1 MLMRK
6 LVAEVKQESLRR
18 WTSAAD
24 SVFWV
29 RSREQ
34 VGRKSKTE
42 YKCVTE
48 RGAGWRVKMR
58 EAEMVSKDDFCH
70 LGFPIQVT
78 DSEQKRWR
86 MRGAEKRAVTKGQQQ
101 VWEGKGLQD
110 RSGTCHD
117 VWFRDSVPVSQTG
130 GWAEGGRVKDAE
142 IFYWEISKL
151 GEEKLEMK
159 LKSTTDG
166 TYTVYIG

>member
-1 MLMRK
+1 MTDVFRTGLHQKSVLGPGSFVMLMRK

-86 MRGAEKRAVTKGQQQ
+86 MRGRRRELWQKDSNKCEKGKVYKTGVEPAMMYGLETVSLSHRQEAELRVAELKMLRFST
-101 VWEGKGLQD
+101 GK
-110 RSGTCHD
+110 
-117 VWFRDSVPVSQTG
+117 
-130 GWAEGGRVKDAE
+130 
-142 IFYWEISKL
+142 
-151 GEEKLEMK
+151 
-159 LKSTTDG
+159 
-166 TYTVYIG
+166 